1 MPWLENDFYNYKIP
15 YPSTSK
21 FIFIMKA
28 IIFIIFTSFT
38 GFSYSQPFKNNYIKT
53 DHSKNKSHQATA
65 YSDKFKNLIDTKNGF
80 RVFKLGSDIRKYF
93 NSYSFEN
100 STEKR
105 SVVRVYSLASA
116 EFNNADLRT
125 LHGVLI
131 NSIVFFCYNDY
142 KIGAIVIQ
150 TGINDSNANI
160 INSFRKD
167 FGKETKE
174 VKDNTITYLWSGNS
188 NNIFCSKPKDSHG
201 DAYIESISIYQ
212 KKYVSYRDSH
222 TPNDGL

>member
-1 MPWLENDFYNYKIP
+1 
-15 YPSTSK
+15 
-21 FIFIMKA
+21 MKA
-28 IIFIIFTSFT
+28 IIFIIFTLFT

-53 DHSKNKSHQATA
+53 GHSKNKSHQPTA
-65 YSDKFKNLIDTKNGF
+65 YSDKFKNLIVTKNGF

-93 NSYSFEN
+93 NSFSFEN

-150 TGINDSNANI
+150 TGVNDSNANI

-174 VKDNTITYLWSGNS
+174 VKNNTITYLWSGNS
-188 NNIFCSKPKDSHG
+188 NNIFCSKPKDIHG